1 MRLKSV
7 VLPAP
12 FGPITLTI
20 SCSRTTRSSSAMTRR
35 PPKDFRL
42 LEARAALRRSSN
54 DLDGCGAEE
63 ALRPNVHQR
72 NEERSKQD
80 ESRRS
85 ANLDEQQIFPDEH
98 DQV

>member
-20 SCSRTTRSSSAMTRR
+20 SCSRTTRSSSAITRR
-35 PPKDFRL
+35 PPKDL
-42 LEARAALRRSSN
+42 SLPAARAALSRSSN
-54 DLDGCGAEE
+54 DLDSCGAEE

-72 NEERSKQD
+72 NEQRSKQD
-80 ESRRS
+80 ESRRP
-85 ANLDEQQIFPDEH
+85 ADLDEQQILPDEH
-98 DQV
+98 HQV